1 MITKRKEKAMKKSKY
16 FCTIFLFLSCLVLF
30 GCGNSTAK
38 SDADSD
44 NCILVEVPENSTIQ
58 DLFTF
63 KSSKQLYLTGGT
75 SFGVADG
82 SIYIGILE
90 DGNSIV
96 WRTDSA
102 FLYVPGEASDT
113 SIIYY
118 GKQFAEDPISYQEF
132 QSQIEN
138 K

>member
-1 MITKRKEKAMKKSKY
+1 MITQRKEKAMKKSKY
-16 FCTIFLFLSCLVLF
+16 FCIILLLLNCLVLF

-38 SDADSD
+38 SDTDSD
-44 NCILVEVPENSTIQ
+44 GFLLVQVPENSTIQ

-63 KSSKQLYLTGGT
+63 KSTKQLYLTGGT

-90 DGNSIV
+90 DGNSVV
-96 WRTDSA
+96 WRTDST

-118 GKQFAEDPISYQEF
+118 GKQFAKDPISYQEF